1 MDKTSPYHPEQPRRG
16 TSVSGTQ
23 RSIAAFD
30 REDTPREGGCFSPT
44 GSVAPD
50 ASRAV
55 PHSKVVLYPG
65 LRAATSI
72 ATDLAPTQPPLLQ
85 TSKGQ
90 YSIVKDGGGFY
101 FEMRKELLIFVSPP
115 RVTPKEIKLTTAI
128 ERKDL
133 RKWKRTMLKWFWDTL
148 TAPERVQRNYEQP
161 QSCWNGVP
169 LTIQSSVLIR
179 CIISLWGI
187 ADRSIAGSIY
197 HHSSQSSPEIAVLV
211 SRFYHLLIKH
221 PTKAEWIPCIFGQ
234 IQIYIFG
241 PYISDNPE
249 LCYRYIPEPIYVELR
264 NFEISPFGGDQ
275 IPKVFTEDS
284 RLGNTWDAL
293 SPMIRLK
300 PRRLPIAWF
309 VWVVY
314 PFYFTLVQVFLLC
327 AAWLGSLVAPRSGR
341 AQLGTVILALWKSGR
356 DSLGAYESLRR
367 SGIPFLNGYHDRE
380 EPL

>member
-101 FEMRKELLIFVSPP
+101 FEMRKELLIL
-115 RVTPKEIKLTTAI
+115 PK

-169 LTIQSSVLIR
+169 LTIQSSVLV
-179 CIISLWGI
+179 C
-187 ADRSIAGSIY
+187 
-197 HHSSQSSPEIAVLV
+197 
-211 SRFYHLLIKH
+211 
-221 PTKAEWIPCIFGQ
+221 
-234 IQIYIFG
+234 
-241 PYISDNPE
+241 
-249 LCYRYIPEPIYVELR
+249 
-264 NFEISPFGGDQ
+264 
-275 IPKVFTEDS
+275 
-284 RLGNTWDAL
+284 
-293 SPMIRLK
+293 
-300 PRRLPIAWF
+300 
-309 VWVVY
+309 
-314 PFYFTLVQVFLLC
+314 
-327 AAWLGSLVAPRSGR
+327 
-341 AQLGTVILALWKSGR
+341 
-356 DSLGAYESLRR
+356 
-367 SGIPFLNGYHDRE
+367 
-380 EPL
+380 